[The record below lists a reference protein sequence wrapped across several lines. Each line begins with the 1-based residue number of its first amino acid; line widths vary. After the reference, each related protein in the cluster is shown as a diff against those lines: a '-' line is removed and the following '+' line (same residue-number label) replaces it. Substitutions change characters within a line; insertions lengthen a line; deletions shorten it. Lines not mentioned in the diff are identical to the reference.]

1 MAWFN
6 FNTFN
11 HCRQGRIIVEDITRT
26 MGLQMQALGHCVTWT
41 DTLMSRAAEPHFPY
55 RQIPV
60 YNVLLESFA
69 DDPETLRI
77 IASARARG
85 CKFIY
90 VATEEPSDAGFNH
103 GLDPAMIDRQNAYA
117 EAMKYAVGT
126 LHLIPGQHV
135 TDWYAQF
142 GPAAYA
148 ELGWAPGLDCLDG
161 VIPPVRAWPAQEM
174 PGQPDHDVG
183 FFGKM
188 TWRRGQILDTMEAM
202 GLKVLRLTGLETPR
216 AERDAIMRRAKVIVQ
231 IRGNDEWTTVSSTRC
246 VAALAMGRPVIAEP
260 HPSPAPWDEIV
271 GFSQTME
278 EFYAAAEAW
287 SSYSPQLRDHL
298 QRMQYSR
305 FREKLT
311 PEHCIGG
318 ALRTLGIA

>member
-26 MGLQMQALGHCVTWT
+26 MGLQMRALGHQVMWS
-41 DTLMSRAAEPHFPY
+41 DDLL
-55 RQIPV
+55 PV
-60 YNVLLESFA
+60 VSGPIYNVLLESFA
-69 DDPETLRI
+69 DDPQTLQT
-77 IASARARG
+77 IAKAHGYG

-148 ELGWAPGLDCLDG
+148 ELGWAPYLDADRPL
-161 VIPPVRAWPAQEM
+161 VM
-174 PGQPDHDVG
+174 PKWEQQPDHDVG

-202 GLKVLRLTGLETPR
+202 GLKVLRLTGLDTPR

-246 VAALAMGRPVIAEP
+246 VAALAMGRPVIAES
-260 HPSPAPWDEIV
+260 HPAPAPWDQCV
-271 GFSQTME
+271 SFSKSMD
-278 EFYAAAEAW
+278 EFYADVRLVAQ
-287 SSYSPQLRDHL
+287 YSPALLAHYHQ
-298 QRMQYSR
+298 MQYNAFS
-305 FREKLT
+305 KWLT

-318 ALRTLGIA
+318 ALRTLGVA